1 MSDKLL
7 VDLFQAYYD
16 ARRYKRNTMSALNF
30 EINLEQNIFELYRE
44 IKNNTYQISP
54 SLAFIIFDPVQRE
67 IIASPFRDRVVHHL
81 VFNYINPIL
90 ENLFISDSY
99 SCRQGK
105 GISYGVKR
113 VAHFVRSS
121 SQNYRVDN
129 YILKLDISGY
139 FMSINQSVLY
149 DKVENYLLKH
159 NVDYPFDLKLILA
172 LLKKIVFH
180 DYIKDCVIRGG
191 RTNWKKLPRNK
202 SLFFT
207 PPGFGLPIGNLTSQ
221 LFSNV
226 YLNDFDHY
234 IKRTLKFKYY
244 GRYVDDLIIIDSS
257 KERLQIAMAEIAQY
271 LSTNLNLKIHP
282 RKIYL
287 QPYAKGV
294 NFLGG
299 IIKPHRIY
307 VRHRTKTSFYRSAT
321 KANNVLK
328 NIDVEKKALRKI
340 LSSFNSYLGVL
351 GQYKTYNL
359 RQKIL
364 DNKPSSTFW
373 RYFRLG
379 SGKFR
384 YRKIVL
390 RK

>member
-149 DKVENYLLKH
+149 DKVENYLLRH
-159 NVDYPFDLKLILA
+159 NVDYPFDLKLISA
-172 LLKKIVFH
+172 LLKRIVFH

-191 RTNWKKLPRNK
+191 KTNWKKLPRNK

-244 GRYVDDLIIIDSS
+244 GRYVDDLIIIDGS
-257 KERLQIAMAEIAQY
+257 KERLQIAMAKIAEY

-321 KANNVLK
+321 KANNILK
-328 NIDVEKKALRKI
+328 NVDVERKALRKI
-340 LSSFNSYLGVL
+340 LSSFNSYLGVF
-351 GQYKTYNL
+351 GQYQTYNL
-359 RQKIL
+359 RRKIL
-364 DNKPSSTFW
+364 DNKLSSDFW

-379 SGKFR
+379 KGESR